1 MAGESATSVT
11 GSERGRLL
19 AAGPDDE
26 IWLRGNLRPVAGIAL
41 GLVLVVAIVVT
52 TAAML
57 GGAAWAMTGAGVAVA
72 LLAPVV
78 TALAFVAS
86 RPRLRRRGDR
96 LEVRLSPVAVE
107 LVPLEV
113 VECVFPGSRP
123 LPATAAA
130 EAAHEPAD
138 RRVTTVI
145 LRLAERAAA
154 WRQRPTFAPWGT
166 WADGHIII
174 DGRWCEPLSAE
185 RTRALATR
193 LMTARRG
200 RGGDCSGGDA
210 P

>member
-1 MAGESATSVT
+1 MAGESATSAV
-11 GSERGRLL
+11 GSERGHPL
-19 AAGPDDE
+19 APRPDDE
-26 IWLRGNLRPVAGIAL
+26 VWLRGNLRPVAGIAL
-41 GLVLVVAIVVT
+41 GLVLVVAVGAA
-52 TAAML
+52 TAAMI
-57 GGAAWAMTGAGVAVA
+57 GGAAWAMPGAGVAIA
-72 LLAPVV
+72 LLMPAVA
-78 TALAFVAS
+78 ALAFVAS
-86 RPRLRRRGDR
+86 RPRLRRRGDL

-107 LVPLEV
+107 RVPLEV

-130 EAAHEPAD
+130 EATHEPAD

-185 RTRALATR
+185 RTRTLATR
-193 LMTARRG
+193 LMAARRSP
-200 RGGDCSGGDA
+200 GGECGGGDA
-210 P
+210 A